1 MALANPCYIS
11 QCLSLQ
17 DCWTSTTLLQERCYW
32 SEMLSQSASAR
43 GIHALWQYNCS
54 KHRYGCLVTGRRY
67 LKDQKKA
74 KEMNGKHQYLGWV
87 EGKKGGF
94 YVKDKCVIILLLS
107 LIKTWLVSKTAA
119 VFVWNHCHK
128 CLIICNNSSCPEHLK
143 KKVVLESS
151 LFVIILMIKL
161 CTCYQCKYT
170 TRINNHLRHM
180 PQRWSLLKLQFGN
193 QLFFPHSCVQTFWNS
208 QTSNLSLLISSVF

>member
-1 MALANPCYIS
+1 MLLVRDAFSVCKCKRDSHSVAV
-11 QCLSLQ
+11 
-17 DCWTSTTLLQERCYW
+17 WLLQTSLWLLGNWKEVFERP
-32 SEMLSQSASAR
+32 
-43 GIHALWQYNCS
+43 
-54 KHRYGCLVTGRRY
+54 
-67 LKDQKKA
+67 KKA
-74 KEMNGKHQYLGWV
+74 KEMNGKDQCLGWM

-119 VFVWNHCHK
+119 VFVLNHCHK
-128 CLIICNNSSCPEHLK
+128 CFIICNNSSCPEHLK